1 MWNVATIKPQEKLV
15 QSILFWMTVDIWIS
29 YEKSISGLYG
39 SWTHHLCDTGA
50 VLYQLGARN
59 FVGSYLIREVMFI
72 TAFPSDQL
80 FNQFSEKTESG
91 VIVNNNSLKKPIGR
105 QSANSAPTVSRQVF
119 LWSCSTWYYPLSSR
133 RAREYVSTET
143 IQTSMSSAII
153 THFLSKEVESRF
165 RLSLF
170 LSFTLWGEGQWD
182 VVKQFANVWNFCG
195 LKKRSNFWKSTS
207 YSCQDIDLIQLYRL

>member
-1 MWNVATIKPQEKLV
+1 
-15 QSILFWMTVDIWIS
+15 MTVDIWIS
-29 YEKSISGLYG
+29 YEKNISGLYG

-50 VLYQLGARN
+50 VLYQLGARH

-119 LWSCSTWYYPLSSR
+119 SMELFYVITPCPLDELVSTW
-133 RAREYVSTET
+133 E
-143 IQTSMSSAII
+143 Q
-153 THFLSKEVESRF
+153 
-165 RLSLF
+165 
-170 LSFTLWGEGQWD
+170 
-182 VVKQFANVWNFCG
+182 KQFKLVC
-195 LKKRSNFWKSTS
+195 LPR
-207 YSCQDIDLIQLYRL
+207 

>member
-15 QSILFWMTVDIWIS
+15 QSILFWMTVDIWTS
-29 YEKSISGLYG
+29 YEKNISGLYG

-50 VLYQLGARN
+50 VLYQLGAHH

-80 FNQFSEKTESG
+80 FNQFSEKTERG

-119 LWSCSTWYYPLSSR
+119 LWSCSTWYYPLSSQ

-143 IQTSMSSAII
+143 MQTSMSSAII
-153 THFLSKEVESRF
+153 THFLSKEVKSSF

-170 LSFTLWGEGQWD
+170 LSFSLWGESQWD

-207 YSCQDIDLIQLYRL
+207 YSCQDIDLIQLYRI